1 MKNNEYW
8 EKRIAEKTWN
18 TYNSTE
24 EKNRK
29 LIELYQ
35 DASRKIREEL
45 YEIAEQ
51 LSKNGTLSRT
61 EMYRQQHLQKLEKKY
76 RKSFMSL

>member
-1 MKNNEYW
+1 MSTGKSE
-8 EKRIAEKTWN
+8 IAEKTWN

-24 EKNRK
+24 EKNRR

-61 EMYRQQHLQKLEKKY
+61 EMYRQQHLQQLEKKY

>member
-1 MKNNEYW
+1 MEYLQF
-8 EKRIAEKTWN
+8 
-18 TYNSTE
+18 TE

-76 RKSFMSL
+76 RKILYELAEKDRRIC